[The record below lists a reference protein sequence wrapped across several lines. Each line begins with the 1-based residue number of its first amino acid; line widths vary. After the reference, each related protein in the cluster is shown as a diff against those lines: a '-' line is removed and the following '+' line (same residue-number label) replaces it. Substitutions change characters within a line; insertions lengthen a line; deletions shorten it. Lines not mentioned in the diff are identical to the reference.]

1 MGATAFWEK
10 LRPMIRNEALEQEN
24 WFAEWTARVK
34 TVVAE
39 IAATKSSQRLGR
51 EEEKE

>member
-10 LRPMIRNEALEQEN
+10 IRPVVRDEVKEQRN
-24 WFAEWTARVK
+24 WFAEWMTGVK
-34 TVVAE
+34 TAVAE